1 MPQVPSEILSLQE
14 LSAYIR
20 IAPSSVYKLVRQ
32 GAIPGRKVGK
42 KWRFHKQAIDGW
54 LQGKQPS
61 HKRRSER

>member
-1 MPQVPSEILSLQE
+1 MPQVPSQILSLQE

-42 KWRFHKQAIDGW
+42 KWRFHKQAIDRW
-54 LQGKQPS
+54 LQGSQRSTKKQS
-61 HKRRSER
+61 KR